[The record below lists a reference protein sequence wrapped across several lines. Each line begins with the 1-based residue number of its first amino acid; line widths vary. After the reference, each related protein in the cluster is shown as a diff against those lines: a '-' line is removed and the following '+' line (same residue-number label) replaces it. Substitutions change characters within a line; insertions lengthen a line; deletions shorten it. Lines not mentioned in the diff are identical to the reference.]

1 MSKYKKTFVICDRCV
16 TEFEEKPGD
25 CLIMWMQF
33 QSFNNEY
40 GIFTNGRKI
49 YNLCE
54 KCEREF
60 IDWFMLKN
68 KKEM

>member
-16 TEFEEKPGD
+16 TEFEEKPGN
-25 CLIMWMQF
+25 CLTMWMQF

-40 GIFTNGRKI
+40 GIFTDGRKI

>member
-1 MSKYKKTFVICDRCV
+1 MSKYKKIFVECDRCG

-25 CLIMWMQF
+25 CLTMWMQF

-40 GIFTNGRKI
+40 GIFNDGRKI
-49 YNLCE
+49 YNLCK

-60 IDWFMLKN
+60 TDWFMLKQ
-68 KKEM
+68 K